1 MNLLHLAGWR
11 YLARHP
17 WQLLLAI
24 LGVGLGVSVV
34 VAVDLAN
41 ESAGRAFTL
50 SMDALS
56 GQATHRIVAGPGG
69 IDERLFVRLRLVA
82 ADLPAAPVVEAFGT
96 VAGETLHVLG
106 VDPLSEAGFR
116 EHLGTVGEGAAG
128 LLMGAPDAVLMAKA
142 TAGRLGLQ
150 VDEPFTLAIA
160 GREHRLRLAGLIR
173 PGAQAAALEGLLL
186 TDIAIAQELAGR
198 LGRLSWIDLRL
209 PERAAAVERLSALL
223 PPAAELEPVGKRTR
237 AARQMTRAFRTNL
250 QAMGLLALVIGMF
263 LIYNTMTFVVLQRR
277 RLLGTLRILG
287 VTRGEVFRVVLG
299 EAVVIGLIGTM
310 LGLVAG
316 IGIGQGLVRLVTRTI
331 NDHYFVLTVSSFLVT
346 AAPLLKG
353 AALGLGATLVAT
365 LVPAFEAA
373 YTPPLA
379 ALQRSQLE
387 QKAHRLAP
395 RLAVGGLGMVAT
407 ALLTLVLS
415 GRAIGSGFV
424 ALFLLI
430 IGLALVSPWLVF
442 RFSRLAAPPLGRW
455 FGLQVRLA
463 IGGVADSLSRTGIAI
478 AALMLAVATLVG
490 VGVMI
495 ASFRASVDVW
505 LQSTL
510 RADIYVGLPSIRSS
524 TTRGSLD
531 PVLIEH
537 LRELPGI
544 AGLSTGRGTR
554 VAGEHGHTEVF
565 ALGLSPGLKPYYPL
579 QAGDPDEVWDRFGAG
594 EAVLVSEPLA
604 WHRGLAVGDQ
614 VSLRTDDGPQH
625 FAVAG
630 IYHDYGTGEG
640 EVLMPRVLYDRHF
653 ADRGVSALGI
663 YIQPAADPDAVLAAV
678 RAQVAATATDQQVL
692 VRPGGEIRAQSL
704 EIFDR
709 TFTITRV
716 LRLLAVLVAFIG
728 ILSAFMALQLERARE
743 LAILR
748 ATGMTPGQVGG
759 LVTLQTLFMGLVAG
773 LLALPTGLVLAQVLI
788 QVINRRS
795 FGWSMQTLVEP
806 GILIQAVLLSV
817 AAALLAAVYPGWR
830 MAHTSPAAALR
841 EE

>member
-1 MNLLHLAGWR
+1 
-11 YLARHP
+11 
-17 WQLLLAI
+17 
-24 LGVGLGVSVV
+24 
-34 VAVDLAN
+34 
-41 ESAGRAFTL
+41 
-50 SMDALS
+50 
-56 GQATHRIVAGPGG
+56 
-69 IDERLFVRLRLVA
+69 
-82 ADLPAAPVVEAFGT
+82 
-96 VAGETLHVLG
+96 
-106 VDPLSEAGFR
+106 
-116 EHLGTVGEGAAG
+116 
-128 LLMGAPDAVLMAKA
+128 
-142 TAGRLGLQ
+142 
-150 VDEPFTLAIA
+150 
-160 GREHRLRLAGLIR
+160 
-173 PGAQAAALEGLLL
+173 
-186 TDIAIAQELAGR
+186 
-198 LGRLSWIDLRL
+198 
-209 PERAAAVERLSALL
+209 
-223 PPAAELEPVGKRTR
+223 
-237 AARQMTRAFRTNL
+237 
-250 QAMGLLALVIGMF
+250 
-263 LIYNTMTFVVLQRR
+263 
-277 RLLGTLRILG
+277 
-287 VTRGEVFRVVLG
+287 
-299 EAVVIGLIGTM
+299 
-310 LGLVAG
+310 
-316 IGIGQGLVRLVTRTI
+316 VRLVTRTI
-331 NDHYFVLTVSSFLVT
+331 NDHYFVLTVTSFLVT

-353 AALGLGATLVAT
+353 GLLGLGATLAAT

-373 YTPPLA
+373 HIPPLA

-395 RLAVGGLGMVAT
+395 RLAVAGLGMVIV
-407 ALLTLVLS
+407 ALLVLAFPVRS
-415 GRAIGSGFV
+415 LGPGFV

-442 RFSRLAAPPLGRW
+442 RLSRLVAAPLGRC
-455 FGLQVRLA
+455 FGLQLRLA

-510 RADIYVGLPSIRSS
+510 RADIYVGLPGVRSS

-531 PVLIEH
+531 PALIGR
-537 LRELPGI
+537 LRNLPGI

-554 VAGEHGHTEVF
+554 VAGEQGHTEVL
-565 ALGLSPGLKPYYPL
+565 ALGLSPGLKPNYPL
-579 QAGDPDEVWDRFGAG
+579 EAGDPEEVWKRFAAG

-614 VSLRTDDGPQH
+614 VRLRTDYGPQR

-640 EVLMPRVLYDRHF
+640 EVLMPRTLYERHF
-653 ADRGVSALGI
+653 EDRGVSAVGI
-663 YIQPAADPDAVLAAV
+663 YLQPAADPDTVLVAA
-678 RAQVAATATDQQVL
+678 REQVAAAAAGQQVL
-692 VRPGGEIRAQSL
+692 VRPGAEIRAQSL

-728 ILSAFMALQLERARE
+728 ILSAFLALQLERARE

-759 LVTLQTLFMGLVAG
+759 QVALQTLFMGLVAG
-773 LLALPTGLVLAQVLI
+773 LLALPTGLVLAEVLI
-788 QVINRRS
+788 HVINRRS

-806 GILIQAVLLSV
+806 GILFQAVLLAV

-830 MAHTSPAAALR
+830 MARTSPAAALR